1 MAKCCSNC
9 WYDRAC
15 WFFGLFTS
23 IFGGISVF
31 FGIGALMYWNN
42 HDLIDEFAI
51 PIWVGVFLICIGGLV
66 MANNKCRRWEDI
78 NKEYLEELELKLIS
92 EEEPKPVKR
101 MESFTRL
108 FKSRS
113 RLSIRSDVGKG
124 KASQS
129 VNQVSEKQIFERLDL
144 LRKERENEAASR
156 QGSPKSKSRHDKIRR
171 QAKYELLNELGD
183 QPLHLSSSW
192 YSDLNCLTDEDMN
205 KCQDN
210 MRNKRFKPIPDH
222 INHDRNDNGNEQLGN
237 EHWSPDDRS
246 SKRQERDR
254 RRGEMGNRRHCDTV
268 KVDEFKMLAMEQC
281 SESAH
286 STYKSKQRRS
296 RQKRKQGAEIEQEER
311 YGDDEIPVETVSR
324 RAERR
329 PEFRRSFSEGH
340 RETGSISDFNDQS
353 ENRLHDKRNSTAS
366 LGTGIVQH
374 HTSGNFLEVPGRRRK
389 KREKDL
395 STEIWQR
402 DSRSLPGTPEGRRK
416 AVREETD
423 LPLYTKSLPGT
434 PERRR
439 RIPNPLGYH
448 DRLDSTTINFYQKS
462 SRIGEVKRKSPS
474 QRSVN
479 SMAEYQKRSLDKFM
493 IPAFME
499 QQQGSTTEPDYYTTT
514 SLDRKQHR
522 ARHRSQPLAMS
533 ENHGSSIDCM
543 DGSRRRSIPGIIISQ
558 DALDGR
564 SNPGDSIQNM
574 NGSQQFASP
583 NTYRR
588 MAVRPKVSTRADYI
602 SLSLSTPTSRSPKQ
616 SPAQRRRKTEPAL
629 AGLESLKTYRDSFEA
644 DGYTSAELEADIYDH
659 MVRERMR
666 KFKGDTKEPK
676 VIFPTRK
683 RHRTA
688 PAVSPATRRRYLD
701 DMHQS
706 PFFGLQDEEDDM
718 DDAHAYSKFGSRKQS
733 LPPYLDRRQRRTSGK
748 HRKPSIPYLESYSSE
763 SEEGEEASLLGS
775 RVTLNSRGG
784 KNSRTVSPSDSLE
797 GILRRTG
804 SPPEFKMAARN
815 KKAKHHGKHFDAGLI
830 VPEPRKKKVRSPKLV
845 SDMYETSGQENSA
858 TESETFPPTTWETEY
873 STGKKNNDFPKS
885 VYSEEDEIRL
895 LYNSNN
901 EDAPYVKNN
910 DGKVGN
916 SRAHVLLNDDKE
928 GVMVVVVKKRDTL

>member
-254 RRGEMGNRRHCDTV
+254 RRGEKGNRRHRDTG
-268 KVDEFKMLAMEQC
+268 KVDEFEMLAMGQY

-286 STYKSKQRRS
+286 STHKSKQRRS
-296 RQKRKQGAEIEQEER
+296 LQKRKQGADIEQEER
-311 YGDDEIPVETVSR
+311 YGDNEIPIETVS
-324 RAERR
+324 
-329 PEFRRSFSEGH
+329 
-340 RETGSISDFNDQS
+340 Q
-353 ENRLHDKRNSTAS
+353 
-366 LGTGIVQH
+366 
-374 HTSGNFLEVPGRRRK
+374 VPGVRRK

-395 STEIWQR
+395 STDVWQQ

-423 LPLYTKSLPGT
+423 IPLYTKSLPGT

-499 QQQGSTTEPDYYTTT
+499 QQQGITTEPDYYTTT
-514 SLDRKQHR
+514 SLDRKQQR

-558 DALDGR
+558 DALDGHL
-564 SNPGDSIQNM
+564 NPDDSIQNM

-588 MAVRPKVSTRADYI
+588 MSVRPKVSTRADYI
-602 SLSLSTPTSRSPKQ
+602 SLGLSTPTSRSPKQ

-629 AGLESLKTYRDSFEA
+629 AGLESLKTYRDSLEA

-659 MVRERMR
+659 M
-666 KFKGDTKEPK
+666 
-676 VIFPTRK
+676 
-683 RHRTA
+683 
-688 PAVSPATRRRYLD
+688 
-701 DMHQS
+701 
-706 PFFGLQDEEDDM
+706 
-718 DDAHAYSKFGSRKQS
+718 
-733 LPPYLDRRQRRTSGK
+733 
-748 HRKPSIPYLESYSSE
+748 
-763 SEEGEEASLLGS
+763 
-775 RVTLNSRGG
+775 
-784 KNSRTVSPSDSLE
+784 
-797 GILRRTG
+797 
-804 SPPEFKMAARN
+804 
-815 KKAKHHGKHFDAGLI
+815 
-830 VPEPRKKKVRSPKLV
+830 LV

-873 STGKKNNDFPKS
+873 STGKKNNDLPKS